1 MRIKQ
6 IVVAGMALAMLAG
19 CGNDTTNESI
29 NDRGLDQV
37 ENVRYQPGAQ
47 DMNSFPDGDRG
58 LDNGGE
64 QNRQFNTTADDRS
77 GGFFEDGRV
86 DEYDRGTRRDQGTNR
101 QSQQNNQSQGSQLA
115 RNESDNR
122 QGNRQN
128 RSPNHHQYEVSEDIA
143 DRVTSEVDEVENAY
157 VLTMG
162 DNAYVACHLNRGTDS
177 TENELSDQ
185 LEREVTRAVKDSNNS
200 IDNVYVSSN
209 PDFIDLTSNY
219 MRDIDRGEP
228 IEGFVDQFTEMI
240 ERLFPTQSR

>member
-19 CGNDTTNESI
+19 CGNNTTNESI

-37 ENVRYQPGAQ
+37 ENVRYQPGGQ

-58 LDNGGE
+58 LDTGGE
-64 QNRQFNTTADDRS
+64 QNRQFNTTTEDRS
-77 GGFFEDGRV
+77 VGFFEDGQV

-101 QSQQNNQSQGSQLA
+101 QSQQNSQSQGSQLA
-115 RNESDNR
+115 RNYPENR

-128 RSPNHHQYEVSEDIA
+128 RSHNNGQYDVSEDIA
-143 DRVTSEVDEVENAY
+143 NRVTSEVDEVENAY

-185 LEREVTRAVKDSNNS
+185 LEREVTRAVKDSDNS